1 MSEIA
6 VAIIV
11 VGFFIC
17 WEIRDLA
24 KAILKNK
31 EERNE
36 TDTD

>member
-1 MSEIA
+1 MSDIA

-11 VGFFIC
+11 AGLFIC

-31 EERNE
+31 EEQK
-36 TDTD
+36 